1 MSKLLRLNI
10 ILFFCVAFLNAG
22 SFCVYSQNISAEDL
36 LSETFDTEIS
46 MDSIQI
52 DTSQIT
58 PVQFKD
64 LKEKYNSDEFI
75 YERNIEKSGWWTR
88 FKQWLQ
94 DLFQIKNTA
103 QSSDTMDLI
112 LTIFYVL
119 IFIAVVYF
127 IAKAIVNKEGS
138 WVFGKASAKNIIPVL
153 DLESDIEEA
162 DLKKLIKESEK
173 NNNYR
178 LAIRYYYLW
187 LIKSLTAAEIIE
199 FDVEKT
205 NSDYQNEIASKELR
219 EKFTY
224 TSYLYNYIWYGEFD
238 VDHDQFEK
246 AKKAFNQFLKSIKA

>member
-1 MSKLLRLNI
+1 MSVLRQNLLI
-10 ILFFCVAFLNAG
+10 
-22 SFCVYSQNISAEDL
+22 EDNK
-36 LSETFDTEIS
+36 EGIF

-58 PVQFKD
+58 PIQLID
-64 LKEKYNSDEFI
+64 LKEKYNSEDFI

-94 DLFQIKNTA
+94 DLFQVENNSK
-103 QSSDTMDLI
+103 SSVTMDLI
-112 LTIFYVL
+112 LKIFYVF

-127 IAKAIVNKEGS
+127 IAKAIINKEGV
-138 WVFGKASAKNIIPVL
+138 WIFGKSSAKNIIPVL

-162 DLKKLIKESEK
+162 DLKKLIKDSEK

-205 NSDYQNEIASKELR
+205 NSDYQNEIVSEELQA
-219 EKFTY
+219 KFAY

-238 VDHDQFEK
+238 VDQDQFTK
-246 AKKAFNQFLKSIKA
+246 AKNAFNQFLKSIKA